1 MNLSNFHRLN
11 LHNAKITLQYKNV
24 RKTKKVSTNFTKRRL
39 RVFHTFLLNLIYTPK
54 LIEFDNL
61 NRNMNYLITF
71 LKGVAMGAADVVP
84 GVSGGT
90 IAFITG
96 IYDTLLESIRRIN
109 PSLVSIIKKDGFKA
123 AFQHINGIF
132 LVVLFSG
139 ILFSIATLAKLIS
152 WLLEHHPI
160 PLWSFFFG
168 LILVSVFHML
178 KQVQT
183 KSISRFIFLLFGVGF
198 AYAIT
203 VLHPLELEPS
213 SLNILIVGA
222 VAICAMILPG
232 ISGSFILLLLGMY
245 APILGAVKSLEI
257 NILLLFALG
266 CICGLLSFSHLL
278 SWLLNRFRDITLVFL
293 TGLMIGTLPKIWPWK
308 ETLSWRINSKG
319 EQVPLLQHNLSPTEF
334 EVITSQPSQWVL
346 ATIMMVLAV
355 LLVLGMEKFAS
366 KQPD

>member
-1 MNLSNFHRLN
+1 
-11 LHNAKITLQYKNV
+11 
-24 RKTKKVSTNFTKRRL
+24 
-39 RVFHTFLLNLIYTPK
+39 
-54 LIEFDNL
+54 
-61 NRNMNYLITF
+61 MNYLITF

-257 NILLLFALG
+257 SILLLFALG